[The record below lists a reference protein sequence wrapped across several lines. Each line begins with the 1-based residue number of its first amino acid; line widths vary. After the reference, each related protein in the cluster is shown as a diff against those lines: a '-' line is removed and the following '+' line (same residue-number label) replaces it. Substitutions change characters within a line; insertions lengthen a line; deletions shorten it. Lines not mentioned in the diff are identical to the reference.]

1 MAKWSTAAP
10 YTDMRSLWRG
20 IVRTVFWSYERGS
33 WPYDLMVVL
42 IVIFVLFTPRAWFR
56 DQPQTTA
63 VSSASI
69 QLINDD
75 SLNQTQTYRIDSTV
89 FAIEKRTARPSPE
102 LERETHDLLGRTVG
116 DLKDHTFQI
125 VRIDPVRSDTGT
137 VQYYDVTV
145 HP

>member
-1 MAKWSTAAP
+1 MA
-10 YTDMRSLWRG
+10 SLKTILG
-20 IVRTVFWSYERGS
+20 RTFFWSYERGS

>member
-1 MAKWSTAAP
+1 MG
-10 YTDMRSLWRG
+10 SLWRG
-20 IVRTVFWSYERGS
+20 IVRTVFWSFERGS
-33 WPYDLMVVL
+33 WPYDVMVVL

>member
-1 MAKWSTAAP
+1 
-10 YTDMRSLWRG
+10 
-20 IVRTVFWSYERGS
+20 
-33 WPYDLMVVL
+33 
-42 IVIFVLFTPRAWFR
+42 
-56 DQPQTTA
+56 
-63 VSSASI
+63 
-69 QLINDD
+69 
-75 SLNQTQTYRIDSTV
+75 LNQTQTYRIDSTV

>member
-1 MAKWSTAAP
+1 
-10 YTDMRSLWRG
+10 
-20 IVRTVFWSYERGS
+20 
-33 WPYDLMVVL
+33 MVVL

-75 SLNQTQTYRIDSTV
+75 SLNQTKTYRIDSTV

>member
-1 MAKWSTAAP
+1 MG
-10 YTDMRSLWRG
+10 SLWRG

-33 WPYDLMVVL
+33 WPYDVMVVL

-125 VRIDPVRSDTGT
+125 VRIDPVRADTGT

>member
-1 MAKWSTAAP
+1 MG
-10 YTDMRSLWRG
+10 SLWRG
-20 IVRTVFWSYERGS
+20 MVRTVFWSYERGS
-33 WPYDLMVVL
+33 WPYDVMVVL

>member
-1 MAKWSTAAP
+1 
-10 YTDMRSLWRG
+10 MRSLWRG

-33 WPYDLMVVL
+33 WPYVL

-63 VSSASI
+63 VSSVSI